1 MTSLGRPTCV
11 LHRLGRFDFLGVF
24 FVFREEA
31 GILTVRCKINIFMKR
46 LLFLSILF
54 SFFLGVVPGQGVY
67 GAVTCP
73 DAVNWVVVG
82 GVCVPTTAGT
92 GLSSAS
98 VSATLVVFMK
108 WVLGILNILG
118 ILAFVISG
126 VQYLTAAGDEDQ
138 AKTAKQNIKYAIIG
152 TVVGLSGFIVI
163 TAIDKIFNGTAT
175 F

>member
-1 MTSLGRPTCV
+1 
-11 LHRLGRFDFLGVF
+11 
-24 FVFREEA
+24 
-31 GILTVRCKINIFMKR
+31 MKR
-46 LLFLSILF
+46 SLFFLIFF
-54 SFFLGVVPGQGVY
+54 SFFLGAVPAQVIY

-73 DAVNWVVVG
+73 NAVDWVVVS

-98 VSATLVVFMK
+98 VSTTLSTFLK
-108 WVLGILNILG
+108 WILGILNILG

-152 TVVGLSGFIVI
+152 VVVSLSGWIII
-163 TAIDKIFNGTAT
+163 TAIDNIYKGVAT